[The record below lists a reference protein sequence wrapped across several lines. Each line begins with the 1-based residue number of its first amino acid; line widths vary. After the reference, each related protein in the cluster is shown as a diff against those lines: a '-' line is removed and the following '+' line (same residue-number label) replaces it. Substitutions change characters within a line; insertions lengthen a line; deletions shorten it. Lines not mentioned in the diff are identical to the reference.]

1 MNMQNYKILV
11 IILLA
16 ISITVITSI
25 SYAQISEQIPSPKK
39 QLDSGMAP
47 HDVICRDGLVLVESS
62 TNQIE
67 CTHETTAQKMGW
79 RVISQPIPILE
90 KTNVSLSNAYN
101 SNEMITTLENP
112 LYSLP
117 APRNAS
123 FNVTFPNSVSINETF
138 VFIEYVWIAR
148 SYGTP
153 FFVRLFHVYTRSDL
167 LNFLLEQV
175 HLYKL
180 HHEVPSHCQAVF
192 LD

>member
-1 MNMQNYKILV
+1 MQNYKILV

-90 KTNVSLSNAYN
+90 KTNVTLSNLHYEEMVTNKN
-101 SNEMITTLENP
+101 SSNL
-112 LYSLP
+112 L
-117 APRNAS
+117 S
-123 FNVTFPNSVSINETF
+123 F
-138 VFIEYVWIAR
+138 
-148 SYGTP
+148 
-153 FFVRLFHVYTRSDL
+153 H
-167 LNFLLEQV
+167 
-175 HLYKL
+175 
-180 HHEVPSHCQAVF
+180 
-192 LD
+192 